1 MKEDDIQMHL
11 KASLPQPNFL
21 APMAVIAPVSGKRR
35 RVLRGLK
42 IILLIL
48 MGVVAALLS
57 EHKDIF
63 APADRGPHSCIGSA
77 AMCDNCIYLRNFFFR
92 F

>member
-1 MKEDDIQMHL
+1 MEIK
-11 KASLPQPNFL
+11 
-21 APMAVIAPVSGKRR
+21 
-35 RVLRGLK
+35 GLK
-42 IILLIL
+42 VILPIS
-48 MGVVAALLS
+48 MEVIAALLS

-63 APADRGPHSCIGSA
+63 APADRGPHSCISSA